1 MKIKKSKIFI
11 LSSLS
16 VFGLSLMV
24 GSTFAQWAVTDN
36 ADSFSITVSLD
47 NMPVEQGY
55 YLTFASDN
63 YSPTASSAVKMT
75 SDNENKAKAENIT
88 ILDDS
93 KIKIYYFDGLTY
105 ESEKVDLS
113 YDLGTEH
120 GFASISGSEV
130 TFNTDRSGN
139 IFSLYLNNDNELYI
153 DDETFASYSGY
164 YITYADD
171 NYAFRSENLMNDTPS
186 SGNDAEESVS
196 IAANKSFRIEHFEGR
211 RGIISTPNLQAANY
225 PHFTTSGAD
234 SSTITIKEAATY
246 KLMVSSTDHK
256 VYIANDALNGQNGYY
271 LTYSDSNFD
280 YRSGV
285 KMSSGSGTNLAEL
298 SIDLAANTTVKI
310 IHVDAVNDTVSSTK
324 YLQGDSGKSYLSTQI
339 NSETLTFNKADTY
352 DIYLGGDG
360 KVYTA
365 IGSYNTIYLKTSNE
379 WNQTITN
386 KKMIYF
392 VNNLGWSTV
401 NVYVYKASTGASLV
415 GWPGSSADY
424 VENNDLGQPIHC
436 VEVDTSSYD
445 SIIFNNG
452 NNGNNNQT
460 VDISLADYRDSI
472 QLYPNG
478 SQGDGKRTV
487 ASYDGYRPA
496 RTGPHFYAWVWETDQ
511 AGRWVAL
518 SASTSHSGYLEMT
531 IHSYE
536 TNLIF
541 ARCAYVPTSTDGS
554 ELNDYHVWNK
564 TGDLTIS
571 GNKNCY
577 TISGWSSGSW
587 STLS

>member
-1 MKIKKSKIFI
+1 MKIKKTKIFI

-36 ADSFSITVSLD
+36 ADPFSITVSLD

-63 YSPTASSAVKMT
+63 YSPIASSAVKMT

-93 KIKIYYFDGLTY
+93 KVKIYYFDGLTY

-113 YDLGTEH
+113 YNLGTEH

-130 TFNTDRSGN
+130 TFNTDRSGSV
-139 IFSLYLNNDNELYI
+139 FSLYLNNNDELYI
-153 DDETFASYSGY
+153 ADETFKSYSGY

-186 SGNDAEESVS
+186 SGNDAQESVS
-196 IAANKSFRIEHFEGR
+196 IAANKSFRIEHFEGL

-246 KLMVSSTDHK
+246 KLMVSSVDHK
-256 VYIANDALNGQNGYY
+256 VYIANDALSGQNGYY

-285 KMSSGSGTNLAEL
+285 KMGNGSGTNLAEL
-298 SIDLAANTTVKI
+298 SIDLAANKTVKI
-310 IHVDAVNDTVSSTK
+310 ISVDAVNDTVSSTK
-324 YLQGDSGKSYLSTQI
+324 YLQGDSGKSYLSTQV

-352 DIYLGGDG
+352 DIYLGADG

-386 KKMIYF
+386 SKMIYF
-392 VNNLGWSTV
+392 VNNRGWSNV
-401 NVYVYKASTGASLV
+401 KVYVFKAGGSGKDS
-415 GWPGSSADY
+415 WPGVDASY
-424 VENNDLGQPIHC
+424 VENNEYGQGIYS
-436 VEVDTSSYD
+436 VEVDTSTYD
-445 SIIFNNG
+445 SVIFNNG
-452 NNGNNNQT
+452 TGEQT
-460 VDISLADYRDSI
+460 VDISITGYQDST

-478 SQGDGKRTV
+478 EWQDGKAKV
-487 ASYDGYRPA
+487 SSYTGYRPV

-518 SASTSHSGYLEMT
+518 NASTTHSGYYEMT